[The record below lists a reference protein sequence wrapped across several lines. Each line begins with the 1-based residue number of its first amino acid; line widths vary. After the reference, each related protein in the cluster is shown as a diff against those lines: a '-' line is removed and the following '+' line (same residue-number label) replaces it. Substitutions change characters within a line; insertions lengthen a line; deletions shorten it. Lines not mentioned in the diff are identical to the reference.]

1 MRTPF
6 RSAAYFLVEDAAEG
20 LLLRPARP
28 FQPTKLKDVIGCA
41 GYKGPRRSL
50 KQMEA
55 AIARG
60 ARESR

>member
-1 MRTPF
+1 MGYAIKPLT
-6 RSAAYFLVEDAAEG
+6 
-20 LLLRPARP
+20 
-28 FQPTKLKDVIGCA
+28 QPTWLKDVIGCA

-50 KQMEA
+50 KEMEA